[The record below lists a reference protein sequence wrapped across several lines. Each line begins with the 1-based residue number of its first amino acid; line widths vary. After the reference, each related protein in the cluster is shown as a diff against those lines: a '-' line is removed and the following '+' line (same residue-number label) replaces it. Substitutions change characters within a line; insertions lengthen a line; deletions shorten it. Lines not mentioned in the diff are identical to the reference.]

1 MRGSRE
7 HDLALPFEPVAALL
21 DRYAD
26 RHPEKAAIV
35 DLDQGRSI
43 DYRRLHEEANRI
55 ARFLTDRGIGPGD
68 RVALLS
74 EECLEKLIIWMG
86 IWRLGAVVCPLNVE
100 MNAAHVADILATIEP
115 GLILCGEALDGRSLT
130 ASVPADRIGF
140 ARWGGGGG
148 ADELFERLR
157 AVDAAPVAGAG
168 CGEADIAA
176 IFCTSGT
183 TSKPKCVVFNHL
195 SYWLSGLS
203 TLDMLGLT
211 AEDRTLEYRSFGWNS
226 AQILSLM
233 PWLQTGLSLHIARRF
248 SHHRFFDWIR
258 DHGIT
263 FAAGVPTVVN
273 MLLNEPTGITA
284 EDVPTLRLMTCSTAP
299 LSPDQWRAF
308 ERMYGVTLLQ
318 LYGMSEAG
326 WICGNRHYRRKMGT
340 VGPPARHQELVIVDA
355 NGDPCP
361 PGAEGE
367 VTVGGPQTCVAT
379 ISPEGEWED
388 LADARIRTGDLAV
401 MDEEGFVRVT
411 GRTKDLIIRGGV
423 NIAPLEIDH
432 VLMRHDDIAE
442 AASVGVPDP
451 IYGEEV
457 VCFIVAKPMREVTL
471 ASIQDHCAPSL
482 PAFKQ
487 PKAVFLV
494 DALPKSDRG
503 KIRREALRAM
513 WIEARP
519 DRPDSRGPRL
529 SPRGR
534 AASEAGISGPDRS
547 DRDR

>member
-1 MRGSRE
+1 MTVRGTRE

-21 DRYAD
+21 DRYAE
-26 RHPEKAAIV
+26 RHPDKTAIV
-35 DLDQGRSI
+35 DLDGGRSI
-43 DYRRLHEEANRI
+43 DYRRLRDEANRI
-55 ARFLTDRGIGPGD
+55 ARFLADRGIGAGD

-74 EECLEKLIIWMG
+74 EECLEKLILWMG

-100 MNAAHVADILATIEP
+100 MNAAYVSEILGHVKPKLTFWSE
-115 GLILCGEALDGRSLT
+115 ELDGPALT
-130 ASVPADRIGF
+130 TGVAGDRLRF
-140 ARWGGGGG
+140 ARWDAGGG
-148 ADELFERLR
+148 DENELFQLLR
-157 AVDAAPVAGAG
+157 AADAAPVAGARYG
-168 CGEADIAA
+168 GADIAA

-248 SHHRFFDWIR
+248 SYGRFFDWIR

-273 MLLNEPTGITA
+273 MLLNEPVGITA

-299 LSPDQWRAF
+299 LSPDQWRRF
-308 ERMYGVTLLQ
+308 EQMYGVTLLQ

-340 VGPPARHQELVIVDA
+340 VGPPAKHQELVIVDG

-361 PGAEGE
+361 PGTEGE
-367 VTVGGPQTCVAT
+367 VTVGGPQTCIAT

-388 LADARIRTGDLAV
+388 LADVRISTGDLAV
-401 MDEEGFVRVT
+401 VDEQGFVRVT

-457 VCFIVAKPMREVTL
+457 VCFVVAKPMREVTL
-471 ASIQDHCAPSL
+471 ASVQDHCAPSL

-503 KIRREALRAM
+503 KIRREVLREM
-513 WIEARP
+513 WIEAR
-519 DRPDSRGPRL
+519 S
-529 SPRGR
+529 
-534 AASEAGISGPDRS
+534 
-547 DRDR
+547 